1 MSAGSQR
8 GEYIVES
15 FRLSM
20 SEQQVITFD
29 EEGNVYAIEKD
40 WEVDKFSDFSYRM
53 LLNEWAQEQY
63 EYSIG
68 SNGICTE
75 NFFVD
80 VPWQINRD
88 TYESK
93 NLYWWGEDLIKK
105 VNKHREHELIAG
117 ACPFV
122 YTKEIYTRPE
132 VESYYQAVF
141 LPKTDAVTNSD
152 FPVETLLSLEYEKRQ
167 RLQDTIYDLDW
178 TNPLFICAPYDAE
191 YYSDVFPEDRLFSL
205 GSKRADVEW
214 NARLL
219 DLIQWCDTLYFQMI
233 STPAVYS
240 SYVGKNVKFYN
251 TDILHTE
258 MSDSELYTLD
268 KSKKPEIYFQYLSY
282 IHEVFENRGVDMD
295 FWIRK
300 FLSLDR
306 IQTPDELSDSL
317 QKTVADRM
325 TQRLAKRSV
334 RDIIGMTRSI
344 SLYPQLRSY
353 SAQFNRAP
361 SDSAVYYFNHL

>member
-1 MSAGSQR
+1 
-8 GEYIVES
+8 
-15 FRLSM
+15 M
-20 SEQQVITFD
+20 SEHQVITFD
-29 EEGNVYAIEKD
+29 EEGNVYSVEQE
-40 WEVDKFSDFSYRM
+40 WEVDDCADFSYRIV
-53 LLNEWAQEQY
+53 LNEWAQKQY

-88 TYESK
+88 TYQSK
-93 NLYWWGEDLIKK
+93 HIYWWGEDLIKK
-105 VNKHREHELIAG
+105 VSKHRDHELITG

-132 VESYYQAVF
+132 VETYYQAVF
-141 LPKTDAVTNSD
+141 LPKTDAVTNAD
-152 FPVETLLSLEYEKRQ
+152 FPVETLLSMEYEKRQ

-191 YYSDVFPEDRLFSL
+191 YYSDVFPEDRLFSI
-205 GSKRADVEW
+205 GVKRADIEW

-219 DLIQWCDTLYFQMI
+219 DLIQRCDTLYFQMI

-240 SYVGKNVKFYN
+240 SYVGRNVKFYN

-258 MSDSELYTLD
+258 QSGNELYTLD
-268 KSKKPEIYFQYLSY
+268 KDKKSEIYFRFLDY
-282 IHEVFENRGVDMD
+282 IHDVFENRSSDMD
-295 FWIRK
+295 FWIKK
-300 FLSLDR
+300 FLSLER
-306 IQTPDELSDSL
+306 IETPDELSTTL
-317 QKTVADRM
+317 RRTNEH
-325 TQRLAKRSV
+325 RLTNNLARNRI
-334 RDIIGMTRSI
+334 RDIMIENKVS
-344 SLYPQLRSY
+344 SLYPYLRHH

-361 SDSAVYYFNHL
+361 SDSAVYYFNNL